1 LHSVPQLLIDDRLV
15 LAVIDLALM
24 NNLPA
29 VDGILEEIKETS
41 PRERDAAAVRAA
53 GADLDLG
60 DDATLRDLEPAVPD
74 TATMY
79 IAELF

>member
-1 LHSVPQLLIDDRLV
+1 LHSVPQLLVDDRLL

-24 NNLPA
+24 DNLPM

-41 PRERDAAAVRAA
+41 PCERDATAVRAA
-53 GADLDLG
+53 GANLDLG
-60 DDATLRDLEPAVPD
+60 DDATLRDLEPAVPN

>member
-1 LHSVPQLLIDDRLV
+1 
-15 LAVIDLALM
+15 M
-24 NNLPA
+24 

-41 PRERDAAAVRAA
+41 PCERDATAVRAA
-53 GADLDLG
+53 GANLDLG
-60 DDATLRDLEPAVPD
+60 DDATLRDLEPAVPN